1 MPLTP
6 KDLPR
11 NLRSTRRLSACNLQ
25 ITAEMQQK
33 LLKASTKT
41 EANSNDSMQV
51 FKIFSLPIQK
61 K

>member
-33 LLKASTKT
+33 LLKASTKA

-51 FKIFSLPIQK
+51 FKIF
-61 K
+61 